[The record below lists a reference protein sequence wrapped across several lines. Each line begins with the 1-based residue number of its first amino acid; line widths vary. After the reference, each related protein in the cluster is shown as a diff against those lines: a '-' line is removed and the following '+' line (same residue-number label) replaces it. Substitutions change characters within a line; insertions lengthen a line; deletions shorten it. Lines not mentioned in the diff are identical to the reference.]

1 VPAAQTSLLAA
12 PSASWRKNQVSTMQP
27 SLMPAALTEQQQSVQ
42 GQAVSQVRDVRQWFA
57 ESSARLLALQG
68 AALL

>member
-1 VPAAQTSLLAA
+1 
-12 PSASWRKNQVSTMQP
+12 MQP

-57 ESSARLLALQG
+57 ESSARLLVLQG